1 MAKQNWDLT
10 YFFKSQEE
18 FDSALENFKKYKDEL
33 ASYKGKL
40 SNEEDLKAF
49 LRLEKKSNLDF
60 VRLYFYAEMA
70 SDLDKTNVK
79 NASNLAKVQLAMNDL
94 AAATSFESPE
104 LLSLGREKLEKFF
117 IYNDTSDT

>member
-18 FDSALENFKKYKDEL
+18 FDAALENFKKYKDEL

-79 NASNLAKVQLAMNDL
+79 NASNLAKAQLAMNDL
-94 AAATSFESPE
+94 SASIRFESPE
-104 LLSLGREKLEKFF
+104 LVSF
-117 IYNDTSDT
+117 